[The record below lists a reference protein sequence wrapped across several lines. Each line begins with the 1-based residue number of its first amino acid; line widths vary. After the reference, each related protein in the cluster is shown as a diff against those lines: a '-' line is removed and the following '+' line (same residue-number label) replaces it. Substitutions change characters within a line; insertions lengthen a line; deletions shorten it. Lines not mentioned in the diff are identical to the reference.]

1 MTPADMLD
9 LLRADLQNPPTTV
22 NNYLQH
28 LLEVA
33 KGRIAQE
40 GIQLDSNDIDDVNL
54 QIMYAAWLYR
64 ARNTP
69 ENPMPRM
76 LRFALNN
83 RIFCGRGQ
91 ADAVR

>member
-1 MTPADMLD
+1 MSPDEMLD

-22 NNYLQH
+22 NSYLQH
-28 LLEVA
+28 LLGVA
-33 KGRIAQE
+33 KERITAE
-40 GIQLDSNDIDDVNL
+40 GIQLDAKSIDDSNL

-64 ARNTP
+64 ARNSP

-83 RIFCGRGQ
+83 RLFGRKGES
-91 ADAVR
+91 DAIR

>member
-1 MTPADMLD
+1 MSPEELLE

-22 NNYLQH
+22 NRYLQH
-28 LLEVA
+28 LLGVA
-33 KGRIAQE
+33 KERITAE
-40 GIQLDSNDIDDVNL
+40 GIQLDAKSIDDSNL

-64 ARNTP
+64 ARNSP

-83 RIFCGRGQ
+83 RIFGGRGQ

>member
-40 GIQLDSNDIDDVNL
+40 GIQLDSNDIDDVSL

-83 RIFCGRGQ
+83 RIFGERGQ
-91 ADAVR
+91 SDAVR